1 MKKKHLS
8 AFALP
13 AVGLAACLTLG
24 TLGCAHDHDH
34 SEEAEEESWAVTA
47 WGDEFEI
54 FAETGL
60 LAVGSTSV
68 AFTHVTLLD
77 DFSPLIEGTVSVVLR
92 GASGA
97 ERVFSIDEMTRPGI
111 FSVPVTPEAAGEF
124 DLAFRVETAGP
135 SPVAEEI
142 LAGRVRVGEAS
153 AGGGLVEAPPVSAE
167 AEAAATSGAG
177 AEISFL
183 KEQQWRTEFATA
195 WLAEG
200 TLRESV
206 RGPGRVEPA
215 AGGEVI
221 LTSPLDG
228 VVSGNPWPYPGHG
241 VARGGTVLRVTPRV
255 ASERSL
261 AELEADVASLEAES
275 AAARQRLERLEGLL
289 ELGATSRREAEEALA
304 RDTALASRLEA
315 ARKDLE
321 TARSGRR
328 GASASA
334 ESIAIRAPFAG
345 RIARIDVTPGQ
356 AVAAGAPLGLMVR
369 ESPLW
374 VAVALR
380 PETATRARSAAALDV
395 RLPNDHEPLTF
406 RGDELRLVSVSPAV
420 DPQTG
425 TVTALFE
432 VAAEAGSLPIG
443 TAVEAEILLAGERA
457 GIVVPE
463 TALVDDGGVPVVYLQ
478 SGGEGFVRAEV
489 EVLVRQSGMALVE
502 GLAPGVRI
510 VERGGN
516 AIRRATLVS
525 QDVGEGHIH

>member
-8 AFALP
+8 VFALL
-13 AVGLAACLTLG
+13 AAGLAAWTI
-24 TLGCAHDHDH
+24 GCTPDHDH
-34 SEEAEEESWAVTA
+34 PEEEEEESWAVTA
-47 WGDEFEI
+47 WGEEFEI
-54 FAETGL
+54 FAETDL
-60 LAVGSTSV
+60 LAVGTTSV
-68 AFTHVTLLD
+68 AFTHVTVLD
-77 DFSPLIEGTVSVVLR
+77 DFSPLTEGTVSVVLR

-124 DLAFRVETAGP
+124 DLAFRVETTGR
-135 SPVAEEI
+135 SEEI
-142 LAGRVRVGEAS
+142 AAGRVRVGEAG

-167 AEAAATSGAG
+167 AEAAAMSGAG

-200 TLRESV
+200 ALRESV

-215 AGGEVI
+215 AGGEVV

-228 VVSGNPWPYPGHG
+228 VVSGSPWPYPGHG
-241 VARGGTVLRVTPRV
+241 VARGGTVLRVTPQV

-275 AAARQRLERLEGLL
+275 TAARQRLERLEGLL
-289 ELGATSRREAEEALA
+289 ELGATSRREVEEARA
-304 RDTALASRLEA
+304 RDTALNSRLEA

-328 GASASA
+328 GGGASA
-334 ESIAIRAPFAG
+334 ESVAIRAPFAG
-345 RIARIDVTPGQ
+345 RVARVDVTPGQ
-356 AVAAGAPLGLMVR
+356 AVAAEAPLGLLVR

-380 PETATRARSAAALDV
+380 PETATRTRSAAALDV
-395 RLPNDHEPLTF
+395 RLPNGNDPLTF

-443 TAVEAEILLAGERA
+443 TPVEAEILLAGEQA
-457 GIVVPE
+457 GIVVPG

-489 EVLVRQSGMALVE
+489 EVLARQSGMALVE
-502 GLAPGVRI
+502 GLALGARI
-510 VERGGN
+510 VESGGN

-525 QDVGEGHIH
+525 QDVGEGHVH

>member
-1 MKKKHLS
+1 MKKKQLS
-8 AFALP
+8 VFALL
-13 AVGLAACLTLG
+13 AAGLAAWTI
-24 TLGCAHDHDH
+24 GCAHDHDH

-54 FAETGL
+54 FAETDL
-60 LAVGSTSV
+60 LAVGTTSV
-68 AFTHVTLLD
+68 AFTHVTVLA
-77 DFSPLIEGTVSVVLR
+77 DFSPLTEGTVSVVLR
-92 GASGA
+92 SASGA

-111 FSVPVTPEAAGEF
+111 FSVPVAPEAAGEF
-124 DLAFRVETAGP
+124 DLAFRVETTGR
-135 SPVAEEI
+135 SEEI
-142 LAGRVRVGEAS
+142 PAGRVRVGEAG
-153 AGGGLVEAPPVSAE
+153 AGEGLVEASPGSVE
-167 AEAAATSGAG
+167 AEAAAPSGAG

-200 TLRESV
+200 SLRESV
-206 RGPGRVEPA
+206 RGPGRIEPA
-215 AGGEVI
+215 AGGEVV

-228 VVSGNPWPYPGHG
+228 VVSGSPWPHPGMS
-241 VARGGTVLRVTPRV
+241 VVRAGTVLRVTPRV

-261 AELEADVASLEAES
+261 AGLEADAAGLEAEA
-275 AAARQRLERLEGLL
+275 AAARRRLERLEGLL
-289 ELGATSRREAEEALA
+289 ELGATSRREVEEARV
-304 RDTALASRLEA
+304 RDTALTSRLEA

-328 GASASA
+328 GESALA

-345 RIARIDVTPGQ
+345 RIARVDVTPGQ
-356 AVAAGAPLGLMVR
+356 AVGAEAPLGLLVR

-374 VAVALR
+374 MAVALR
-380 PETATRARSAAALDV
+380 PETAASARSAAALDV
-395 RLPNDHEPLTF
+395 RLPNSREPLTF

-432 VAAEAGSLPIG
+432 IAAEAGSLPIG
-443 TAVEAEILLAGERA
+443 TPVEAEILLAGERA

-478 SGGEGFVRAEV
+478 SGGESFVRAEV
-489 EVLVRQSGMALVE
+489 EVLARQSGMALVE
-502 GLAPGVRI
+502 GLAPGARI
-510 VERGGN
+510 VKRGGN
-516 AIRRATLVS
+516 AIRRATLIS
-525 QDVGEGHIH
+525 QNVGEGHVH